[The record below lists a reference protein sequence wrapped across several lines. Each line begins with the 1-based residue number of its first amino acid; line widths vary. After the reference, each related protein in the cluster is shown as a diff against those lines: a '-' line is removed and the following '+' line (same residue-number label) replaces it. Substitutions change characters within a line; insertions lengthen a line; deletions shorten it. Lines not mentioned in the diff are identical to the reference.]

1 MIGEQKDTSRA
12 LIKRIN
18 QLEQRNK
25 ELEQFAYI
33 ASHDLQEPLRNI
45 NSFIYLL
52 KKKYLGKLDENA
64 NQYIEHMVTASTRMQ
79 DMITGLLE
87 YSRTGKSS
95 GKEQINCNLLMDE
108 ITEDF
113 RVVIRNTDSKI
124 VYEKLPTITGYK
136 VELKQLFQNLLS
148 NAIKFRNKDQA
159 PEVKITVEAIDDFWQ
174 FSFKDNGI
182 GIDNNYFKEIF
193 IVFQRLH
200 IRSEFP
206 GSGIGLALCKRI
218 VELHKGEIWVES
230 ELEKGSTFYFTL
242 MNQ

>member
-1 MIGEQKDTSRA
+1 
-12 LIKRIN
+12 
-18 QLEQRNK
+18 
-25 ELEQFAYI
+25 
-33 ASHDLQEPLRNI
+33 
-45 NSFIYLL
+45 
-52 KKKYLGKLDENA
+52 
-64 NQYIEHMVTASTRMQ
+64 
-79 DMITGLLE
+79 
-87 YSRTGKSS
+87 
-95 GKEQINCNLLMDE
+95 
-108 ITEDF
+108 
-113 RVVIRNTDSKI
+113 
-124 VYEKLPTITGYK
+124 VYGKLPTITGYK

-242 MNQ
+242 LNQ